1 MAHRRAFQAGAFVF
15 TEGDAC
21 AGFHLILDGLVRI
34 YRLNAEGRLHTL
46 SLLRAPSTFAHTGA
60 KGAQAA
66 SAASGSRAV
75 AGGNGGEG
83 NEDGDDDETTEEEGD
98 G

>member
-1 MAHRRAFQAGAFVF
+1 MFFGSDWTEAWVAAEEPLVTVAVAPDIRLESDETVIRAVTQHDFA
-15 TEGDAC
+15 
-21 AGFHLILDGLVRI
+21 
-34 YRLNAEGRLHTL
+34 
-46 SLLRAPSTFAHTGA
+46 LRAPSTFAHTGT

-66 SAASGSRAV
+66 PAASGSRAV